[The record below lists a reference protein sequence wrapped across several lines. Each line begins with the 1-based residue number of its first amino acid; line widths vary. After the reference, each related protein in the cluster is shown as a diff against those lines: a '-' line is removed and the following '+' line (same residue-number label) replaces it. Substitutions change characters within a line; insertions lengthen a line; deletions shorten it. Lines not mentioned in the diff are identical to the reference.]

1 MTTTTTD
8 FAVTPLAITPLG
20 GTLGARIDGVR
31 LADGFDQALVDR
43 LQDALDEHLVI
54 YLPGQGDVT
63 SAQQLEFAALW
74 GEIAVHPYV
83 PSIEGYP
90 GIMRIY
96 DPNELTT
103 VWHEDTTHMARPPL
117 ASILLAR
124 EIPSRGGDTM
134 WANEYV
140 AFERLSE
147 GLKATLDGL
156 DAVHEGTTMANEQGL
171 THEAVTTTHPV
182 VVRHHRTGR
191 KALFV
196 NANYTTRFVGWTDE
210 ESEPLLRYL
219 YAQASRPEITWRHN
233 WTVGDLLIWDNIAT
247 QHAAVGDAA
256 PGEPRT
262 LHRVTIGGTPPSR

>member
-1 MTTTTTD
+1 MTTTTAD
-8 FAVTPLAITPLG
+8 FTVTPLG

-43 LQDALDEHLVI
+43 LREALDEHLVI
-54 YLPGQGDVT
+54 FLPGQQDLTPG
-63 SAQQLEFAALW
+63 QQLELAGMW

-83 PSIEGYP
+83 PSIEGFP

-134 WANEYV
+134 WANEHLAY
-140 AFERLSE
+140 ERLSA
-147 GLKATLDGL
+147 GLQATLDGL
-156 DAVHEGTTMANEQGL
+156 DAVHEGTTLAGSQGL
-171 THEAVTTTHPV
+171 THEQVTTAHPV
-182 VVRHHRTGR
+182 VVRHDRTGR

-196 NANYTTRFVGWTDE
+196 NANYTTRFAGWTEE
-210 ESEPLLRYL
+210 ESAPLLRYL
-219 YAQASRPEITWRHN
+219 YAQACRPEITWRHH

-247 QHAAVGDAA
+247 QHAVVGDAA

-262 LHRVTIGGTPPSR
+262 LHRVTIGGTRPHR

>member
-1 MTTTTTD
+1 MTTTTTE
-8 FAVTPLAITPLG
+8 FTVTPLG

-43 LQDALDEHLVI
+43 LEAALDEHLVI
-54 YLPGQGDVT
+54 FLPGQQDVT

-74 GEIAVHPYV
+74 GEIRVHPYV
-83 PSIEGYP
+83 PSIDGYP

-103 VWHEDTTHMARPPL
+103 VWHEDTTHMADPPL

-140 AFERLSE
+140 AYERLSE
-147 GLKATLDGL
+147 GLKATLDQL
-156 DAVHEGTTMANEQGL
+156 DAVHEGTTLAGSQGL
-171 THEAVTTTHPV
+171 THEQVTTEHPV
-182 VVRHHRTGR
+182 VVTHHRTGR

-196 NANYTTRFVGWTDE
+196 NANYTTRFVGWTRE
-210 ESEPLLRYL
+210 ESEPLLRFL
-219 YAQASRPEITWRHN
+219 YTQASRPEITWRHS

-247 QHAAVGDAA
+247 QHCAVGDAA

-262 LHRVTIGGTPPSR
+262 LHRVTIGGERPRR